1 MSKPITVYVPVKRD
15 IKAIYPSNRTLV
27 DYLKF
32 AAHIEDKVY
41 TPSDQFIKEN
51 DNFVSVAILDK
62 KENVYVHTPEELLE
76 LKKKWCKEAFQ
87 SGYNFCMDGIHA
99 EVGNK
104 ETYVNNLTI
113 E

>member
-1 MSKPITVYVPVKRD
+1 MSKPITVYVPVSVEEELIPVGK
-15 IKAIYPSNRTLV
+15 K
-27 DYLKF
+27 
-32 AAHIEDKVY
+32 
-41 TPSDQFIKEN
+41 
-51 DNFVSVAILDK
+51 VSVSMDNGITFPYEAVGKNWGVSEIGYTHWL
-62 KENVYVHTPEELLE
+62 KEQIAYVHTPEELLE